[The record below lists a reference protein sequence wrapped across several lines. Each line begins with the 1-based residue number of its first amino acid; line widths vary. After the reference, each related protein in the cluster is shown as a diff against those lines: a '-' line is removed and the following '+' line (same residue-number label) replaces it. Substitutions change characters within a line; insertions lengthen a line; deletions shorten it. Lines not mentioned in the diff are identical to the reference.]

1 MKVLGRFFIGERN
14 VADEGSKKDSVDTSS
29 KVAEEMF
36 SDIKSNLPDAVAPL
50 WQSLES
56 NPWLLAAAV
65 IVIGII
71 IAKLA
76 QWLFRSIL
84 GKLASKTKGDFDD
97 QLLKLLAKGLY
108 SLIFYL
114 SLLLA
119 IEALQFSPAFD
130 TFLKRFVVTLLIIS
144 MMIKILKVTRL
155 SLEAFSHNH
164 QRFKFIEERTIPIL
178 DITTKILIV
187 GAGLYILIL
196 SWGVNPTAWLA
207 SAGIVGIA
215 VGFAAK
221 DTLANLF
228 SGFFIVADSP
238 YKLGDYI
245 ILDTGERGRVTHVG
259 IRSTRLLTR
268 DDVEVTVPN
277 SVMGNAKIVNES
289 GGPWEKT
296 RIRIDVGVSY
306 DSDLEQ
312 VHDILMEMASDHAD
326 LCSNPEPRVR
336 FRTFG
341 GSSIDL
347 QLMAWIERPE
357 QKGLISHKLIMKIHK
372 LFNEKGIEIPYSK
385 QDLYVKEWPNS
396 PQ

>member
-1 MKVLGRFFIGERN
+1 M
-14 VADEGSKKDSVDTSS
+14 ADEGSKKESVDTSS

-65 IVIGII
+65 IVVGII

-144 MMIKILKVTRL
+144 MMIKILKATRL
-155 SLEAFSHNH
+155 SLEAFSHNN

>member
-1 MKVLGRFFIGERN
+1 
-14 VADEGSKKDSVDTSS
+14 VADEGSKKESVDTSS

>member
-1 MKVLGRFFIGERN
+1 MASEN
-14 VADEGSKKDSVDTSS
+14 NNESTVDTSS
-29 KVAEEMF
+29 TVAEQMF
-36 SDIKSNLPDAVAPL
+36 SDIKSTLPDAIAPI

-56 NPWLLAAAV
+56 NPWLLAISV
-65 IVIGII
+65 IIVGFA
-71 IAKLA
+71 IAKIA
-76 QWLFRSIL
+76 QWIFKTVL
-84 GKLASKTKGDFDD
+84 GKVASKTKGEFDD
-97 QLLKLLAKGLY
+97 QLFQILAKALY

-119 IEALQFSPAFD
+119 IEALQFSQGTD

-144 MMIKILKVTRL
+144 VMIKVLKITRL
-155 SLEAFSHNH
+155 VLESFSQNK

-178 DITTKILIV
+178 DITSKILIV

-196 SWGVNPTAWLA
+196 SWGINPTAWLA

-306 DSDLEQ
+306 ESDLEK
-312 VHDILMEMASDHAD
+312 VHDLLLQMAEDNAD
-326 LCSNPEPRVR
+326 LCRTPEPRVR
-336 FRTFG
+336 YRGFG
-341 GSSIDL
+341 ASSIDL
-347 QLMAWIERPE
+347 QFMAWIERPE
-357 QKGLISHKLIMKIHK
+357 QKGLISHSLIMKIHK
-372 LFNEKGIEIPYSK
+372 LFNQNGIEIPYSK
-385 QDLYVKEWPNS
+385 QDLYVKEWPRL
-396 PQ
+396 PRD

>member
-1 MKVLGRFFIGERN
+1 M
-14 VADEGSKKDSVDTSS
+14 ADESSKKEAVDTSS
-29 KVAEEMF
+29 EVAEQMF
-36 SDIKSNLPDAVAPL
+36 GDIKSSLPDAIAPL

-56 NPWLLAAAV
+56 NPWLLAACV
-65 IVIGII
+65 IVAGFV

-76 QWLFRSIL
+76 QWIFKTVL
-84 GKLASKTKGDFDD
+84 GKIASKTKGQFDD
-97 QLLKLLAKGLY
+97 QLFQILARALY
-108 SLIFYL
+108 SIIFYL

-119 IEALQFSPAFD
+119 IEALQFSDTID

-144 MMIKILKVTRL
+144 LMIKILKITKL
-155 SLEAFSHNH
+155 ALEAFSHN
-164 QRFKFIEERTIPIL
+164 QSRFKFIEERTIPIL
-178 DITTKILIV
+178 DITSKILIV
-187 GAGLYILIL
+187 GAGLYVLIL

-268 DDVEVTVPN
+268 DDVEVTIPN

-312 VHDILMEMASDHAD
+312 VHDVLMEMVEDDPD
-326 LCSNPEPRVR
+326 LCRSPEPRVR
-336 FRTFG
+336 FRSFG

-357 QKGLISHKLIMKIHK
+357 QKGLISHRLIMKIHK
-372 LFNEKGIEIPYSK
+372 LFNHKGIEIPYSK
-385 QDLYVKEWPNS
+385 QDLYVKEWPHNPEQS
-396 PQ
+396 

>member
-1 MKVLGRFFIGERN
+1 M
-14 VADEGSKKDSVDTSS
+14 ADESSNKEAVDTSS
-29 KVAEEMF
+29 EVAEQMF
-36 SDIKSNLPDAVAPL
+36 GDIKSSLPDAIAPL

-56 NPWLLAAAV
+56 NPWLLAACV
-65 IVIGII
+65 IVAGFV

-76 QWLFRSIL
+76 QWIFKTVL
-84 GKLASKTKGDFDD
+84 GKIASKTKGQFDD
-97 QLLKLLAKGLY
+97 QLFQILARALY
-108 SLIFYL
+108 SIIFYL

-119 IEALQFSPAFD
+119 IEALQFSDTID

-144 MMIKILKVTRL
+144 LMIKILKITKL
-155 SLEAFSHNH
+155 ALEAFSHN
-164 QRFKFIEERTIPIL
+164 QSRFKFIEERTIPIL
-178 DITTKILIV
+178 DITSKILIV
-187 GAGLYILIL
+187 GAGLYVLIL

-268 DDVEVTVPN
+268 DDVEVTIPN

-312 VHDILMEMASDHAD
+312 VHDVLMEMVEDDPD
-326 LCSNPEPRVR
+326 LCRSPEPRVR
-336 FRTFG
+336 FRSFG

-357 QKGLISHKLIMKIHK
+357 QKGLISHRLIMKIHK
-372 LFNEKGIEIPYSK
+372 LFNHKGIEIPYSK
-385 QDLYVKEWPNS
+385 QDLYVKEWPHNPEQS
-396 PQ
+396 

>member
-1 MKVLGRFFIGERN
+1 M
-14 VADEGSKKDSVDTSS
+14 ADEGSKNESVDTSS

-65 IVIGII
+65 IATGTI

-76 QWLFRSIL
+76 QWLFRSSL

-97 QLLKLLAKGLY
+97 QLLKVLAKGLY

-119 IEALQFSPAFD
+119 IEALQFASGID

-144 MMIKILKVTRL
+144 LMVKVLKITRL
-155 SLEAFSHNH
+155 TLEAFSHNKK
-164 QRFKFIEERTIPIL
+164 RFKFIEERTIPIL

-196 SWGVNPTAWLA
+196 SWGINPTAWLA

-268 DDVEVTVPN
+268 DDVEVTIPN

-296 RIRIDVGVSY
+296 RIRINVGVSY

-312 VHDILMEMASDHAD
+312 VHDVLMEMAEDNAD
-326 LCSNPEPRVR
+326 LCSSPEPRVR
-336 FRTFG
+336 FRSFG

-347 QLMAWIERPE
+347 QFMAWIERPE
-357 QKGLISHKLIMKIHK
+357 QKGLISHRLIMKIHK

-396 PQ
+396 PS

>member
-1 MKVLGRFFIGERN
+1 

>member
-1 MKVLGRFFIGERN
+1 M
-14 VADEGSKKDSVDTSS
+14 ADEGSKKDSVDTSS

>member
-1 MKVLGRFFIGERN
+1 M
-14 VADEGSKKDSVDTSS
+14 ADEASKEESVDTSS

-36 SDIKSNLPDAVAPL
+36 SDIKSNLPDAIAPF

-65 IVIGII
+65 IAVGII

-97 QLLKLLAKGLY
+97 QLLKIVAKGLY
-108 SLIFYL
+108 SIIFYL

-144 MMIKILKVTRL
+144 MMTKTLKVTRL
-155 SLEAFSHNH
+155 SLEAFSQNH

-306 DSDLEQ
+306 DSDLEE
-312 VHDILMEMASDHAD
+312 VHDVLMEMASNHPD

-336 FRTFG
+336 FRSFA

-357 QKGLISHKLIMKIHK
+357 QKGLISHKLIMKIHQ

>member
-1 MKVLGRFFIGERN
+1 M
-14 VADEGSKKDSVDTSS
+14 ADESSGKESVDTTS
-29 KVAEEMF
+29 KVAEQMF
-36 SDIKSNLPDAVAPL
+36 SDIKSSLPDAITPI

-56 NPWLLAAAV
+56 NPWLLAATVIAV
-65 IVIGII
+65 GFI

-76 QWLFRSIL
+76 QWIFKTVS

-97 QLLKLLAKGLY
+97 QLFQILSKGLY
-108 SLIFYL
+108 SVIFYL

-119 IEALQFSPAFD
+119 IEALQLSQAAD

-144 MMIKILKVTRL
+144 LMIKVLKVTRL
-155 SLEAFSHNH
+155 VLEAFSHNK

-187 GAGLYILIL
+187 GAGLYMLIL

-228 SGFFIVADSP
+228 AGFFIVADSP

-268 DDVEVTVPN
+268 DDVEVTIPN

-306 DSDLEQ
+306 DSDLEL
-312 VHDILMEMASDHAD
+312 VHDVLLEMAEDDAD
-326 LCSNPEPRVR
+326 LCRTPEPRVR
-336 FRTFG
+336 YRTFG

-347 QLMAWIERPE
+347 QFMAWIERPE
-357 QKGLISHKLIMKIHK
+357 QKGLISHRIIMKIHK

-385 QDLYVKEWPNS
+385 QDLYVKEWPKHPND
-396 PQ
+396 

>member
-1 MKVLGRFFIGERN
+1 M
-14 VADEGSKKDSVDTSS
+14 ADEGSKKESVDTSS

-65 IVIGII
+65 IVTGIV

-76 QWLFRSIL
+76 QWLFRSSL

-97 QLLKLLAKGLY
+97 QLLKVLAKGLY

-119 IEALQFSPAFD
+119 IEALQFASGID

-144 MMIKILKVTRL
+144 LMVKVLKITRL
-155 SLEAFSHNH
+155 TLEAFSHNKK
-164 QRFKFIEERTIPIL
+164 RFKFIEERTIPIL

-196 SWGVNPTAWLA
+196 SWGINPTAWLA

-268 DDVEVTVPN
+268 DDVEVTIPN

-296 RIRIDVGVSY
+296 RIRINVGVSY

-312 VHDILMEMASDHAD
+312 VHDVLMEMAEDNAD
-326 LCSNPEPRVR
+326 LCSSPEPRVR
-336 FRTFG
+336 FRSFG

-347 QLMAWIERPE
+347 QFMAWIERPE
-357 QKGLISHKLIMKIHK
+357 QKGLISHRLIMKIHK

-396 PQ
+396 PS

>member
-1 MKVLGRFFIGERN
+1 MAEQ
-14 VADEGSKKDSVDTSS
+14 ASKKETVDTSS
-29 KVAEEMF
+29 QVAEQMF
-36 SDIKSNLPDAVAPL
+36 SDIKSSLPDSIVPI

-56 NPWLLAAAV
+56 NPWLLAITV
-65 IVIGII
+65 IVVGFV
-71 IAKLA
+71 IAKIA
-76 QWLFRSIL
+76 QYVFKTVL
-84 GKLASKTKGDFDD
+84 GKVASKTKGTFDD
-97 QLLKLLAKGLY
+97 QLFIILAKALY
-108 SLIFYL
+108 SVILYI

-119 IEALQFSPAFD
+119 IEALQFSQSTD
-130 TFLKRFVVTLLIIS
+130 TFLKRFVVTLLILS
-144 MMIKILKVTRL
+144 LMMKLLKVTRL
-155 SLEAFSHNH
+155 VLESFSQHKY
-164 QRFKFIEERTIPIL
+164 RFKMIEERTIPIL

-187 GAGLYILIL
+187 GAGMYILIM
-196 SWGVNPTAWLA
+196 SWGVNPAAWLA

-228 SGFFIVADSP
+228 AGFFIVADSP

-245 ILDTGERGRVTHVG
+245 ILDSGERGRVTHVG

-296 RIRIDVGVSY
+296 RIRINVGVSY

-312 VHDILMEMASDHAD
+312 VHDVLMEMAKENLD
-326 LCSNPEPRVR
+326 LCSSPEPRVR

-341 GSSIDL
+341 ASSIDL
-347 QLMAWIERPE
+347 QFMAWIEKPE
-357 QKGLISHKLIMKIHK
+357 QKGVISHRLVMTIHK
-372 LFNEKGIEIPYSK
+372 LFKEKGIEIPYSK
-385 QDLYVKEWPNS
+385 QDLYVKEWPSS
-396 PQ
+396 PSSSD

>member
-1 MKVLGRFFIGERN
+1 M
-14 VADEGSKKDSVDTSS
+14 ADEGSKKDSVDTSS

-65 IVIGII
+65 IVVGII

>member
-1 MKVLGRFFIGERN
+1 M
-14 VADEGSKKDSVDTSS
+14 ADEGSKKESVDTSS

-65 IVIGII
+65 IVTGTI

-76 QWLFRSIL
+76 QWLFRSSL

-97 QLLKLLAKGLY
+97 QLLKVLAKGLY

-119 IEALQFSPAFD
+119 IEALQFASGID

-144 MMIKILKVTRL
+144 LMVKVLKITRL
-155 SLEAFSHNH
+155 TLEAFSHNKK
-164 QRFKFIEERTIPIL
+164 RFKFIEERTIPIL

-196 SWGVNPTAWLA
+196 SWGINPTAWLA

-268 DDVEVTVPN
+268 DDVEVTIPN

-296 RIRIDVGVSY
+296 RIRINVGVSY

-312 VHDILMEMASDHAD
+312 VHDVLMEMAEDNAD
-326 LCSNPEPRVR
+326 LCSSPEPRVR
-336 FRTFG
+336 FRSFG

-347 QLMAWIERPE
+347 QFMAWIERPE
-357 QKGLISHKLIMKIHK
+357 QKGLISHRLIMKIHK

-396 PQ
+396 PS

>member
-1 MKVLGRFFIGERN
+1 M
-14 VADEGSKKDSVDTSS
+14 ADEGSKKESVDTSS

-65 IVIGII
+65 IVTGTI

-76 QWLFRSIL
+76 QWLFRSSL

-97 QLLKLLAKGLY
+97 QLLKVLAKGLY

-119 IEALQFSPAFD
+119 IEALQFASGID

-144 MMIKILKVTRL
+144 LMVKVLKITRL
-155 SLEAFSHNH
+155 TLEAFSHNKK
-164 QRFKFIEERTIPIL
+164 RFKFIEERTRPIL

-196 SWGVNPTAWLA
+196 SWGINPTAWLA

-268 DDVEVTVPN
+268 DDVEVTIPN

-296 RIRIDVGVSY
+296 RIRINVGVSY
-306 DSDLEQ
+306 
-312 VHDILMEMASDHAD
+312 
-326 LCSNPEPRVR
+326 CN
-336 FRTFG
+336 
-341 GSSIDL
+341 
-347 QLMAWIERPE
+347 
-357 QKGLISHKLIMKIHK
+357 
-372 LFNEKGIEIPYSK
+372 
-385 QDLYVKEWPNS
+385 
-396 PQ
+396 

>member
-1 MKVLGRFFIGERN
+1 M
-14 VADEGSKKDSVDTSS
+14 ADEGSKKESVDTSS

-312 VHDILMEMASDHAD
+312 VHDILMEMASNHAD

>member
-1 MKVLGRFFIGERN
+1 M
-14 VADEGSKKDSVDTSS
+14 ADEGSKKESVDTSS

>member
-1 MKVLGRFFIGERN
+1 M
-14 VADEGSKKDSVDTSS
+14 AQEGSDKQSTVDSSS
-29 KVAEEMF
+29 EVAEKLF
-36 SDIKSNLPDAVAPL
+36 SDIKSNLPDSIVPL

-56 NPWLLAAAV
+56 NPWLLAATV
-65 IVIGII
+65 IIVGFI
-71 IAKLA
+71 IAKLG
-76 QWLFRSIL
+76 QWIFKSIL
-84 GKLASKTKGDFDD
+84 GKLASKTVGKFDD
-97 QLLKLLAKGLY
+97 KLFAILAKAFYSIILY
-108 SLIFYL
+108 G

-119 IEALQFSPAFD
+119 IEALQFSKTGD
-130 TFLKRFVVTLLIIS
+130 TFLKRFVITLLILS
-144 MMIKILKVTRL
+144 LMVKLLKVTRIT
-155 SLEAFSHNH
+155 LEAFAHNKQH
-164 QRFKFIEERTIPIL
+164 FKFIEERTIPIL

-187 GAGLYILIL
+187 GAAFYILIL
-196 SWGVNPTAWLA
+196 SWGTDPTAWLA

-238 YKLGDYI
+238 YQLGDYI

-268 DDVEVTVPN
+268 DDVEITIPN

-312 VHDILMEMASDHAD
+312 VHDVLMAMASENSD
-326 LCSNPEPRVR
+326 LCQEPEPRVR
-336 FRTFG
+336 FRAFA

-347 QLMAWIERPE
+347 QLMAWIDRPE
-357 QKGLISHKLIMKIHK
+357 QKGLISHKLIMTIHK

-385 QDLYVKEWPNS
+385 QDLYVKEWPNNIAE
-396 PQ
+396 

>member
-1 MKVLGRFFIGERN
+1 M
-14 VADEGSKKDSVDTSS
+14 ADEGSKKDSVDTSS

-196 SWGVNPTAWLA
+196 SWGVNPTALLA

>member
-1 MKVLGRFFIGERN
+1 M
-14 VADEGSKKDSVDTSS
+14 ADEESKKDSVDTSS
-29 KVAEEMF
+29 QVAEEMF
-36 SDIKSNLPDAVAPL
+36 SDIKSNLPEAIAPL

-65 IVIGII
+65 IVIGVI
-71 IAKLA
+71 IAKVA
-76 QWLFRSIL
+76 QWLFRSVL
-84 GKLASKTKGDFDD
+84 GKLASRTKGDFDD
-97 QLLKLLAKGLY
+97 ELLKVLAKGLY
-108 SLIFYL
+108 TLIFYL

-119 IEALQFSPAFD
+119 IEALQLSASVD
-130 TFLKRFVVTLLIIS
+130 TFLKRFVATLLIIS
-144 MMIKILKVTRL
+144 LMVKILKITGL
-155 SLEAFSHNH
+155 SLQAFSHNEN
-164 QRFKFIEERTIPIL
+164 RFKFIEERTIPIL

-196 SWGVNPTAWLA
+196 SWGINPAAWLA
-207 SAGIVGIA
+207 SAGIIGIA

-238 YKLGDYI
+238 YQLGDYI

-268 DDVEVTVPN
+268 DDVEVTIPN

-306 DSDLEQ
+306 DSDLEL
-312 VHDILMEMASDHAD
+312 VHDVLMEMANNNKD

-336 FRTFG
+336 FRAFA

-357 QKGLISHKLIMKIHK
+357 QKGLISHKLIMAIHK

-396 PQ
+396 PE